1 MLVGKYWYRIKLLLQ
16 IRVKHW
22 KLPIKDNNVSNGK
35 ILVEDNVSNGK
46 LLVGDNVSYGK
57 LPVEDRHKYFKIKH
71 EMEFW

>member
-35 ILVEDNVSNGK
+35 

-71 EMEFW
+71 EMKFW